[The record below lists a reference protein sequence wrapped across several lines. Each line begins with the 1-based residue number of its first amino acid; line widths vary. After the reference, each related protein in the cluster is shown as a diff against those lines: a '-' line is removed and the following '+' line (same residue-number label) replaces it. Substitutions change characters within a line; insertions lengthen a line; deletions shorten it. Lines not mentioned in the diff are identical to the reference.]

1 MNAGERLRAVSLV
14 CLQLLIIGVTLWAA
28 AHVLARLAVVVVPFA
43 IAVLLAALLAP
54 AVSWLYRRGLP
65 RALATALVLLAAIG
79 VLGGFLT
86 FVVTS
91 LVSALPELRDRL
103 DDSLVQLR
111 GQLDGIGW
119 GDQALAQGREWLAR
133 NRQSLAF
140 GAWGVFT
147 TAGSILGGLVF
158 VLFITLFLLYDGR
171 RVWRFALRAVPAE
184 WRLRVHRGG
193 LHAFRDLSGYTRA
206 SIAVAVIDAVGI
218 GLGLWV
224 MDVPLVLPLAAL
236 VFLGGFV
243 PLLGAFLSGAVCV
256 LIALVSG
263 GPVTALVIAGVV
275 VAVQQIEGNVLEP
288 FLMGNAVT
296 LHPLAILLA
305 VAVGGS
311 QAGIIGAVLA
321 VPVVTT
327 VRALLGPAG
336 LFTPAPPRRTRQRRP
351 RQAG

>member
-14 CLQLLIIGVTLWAA
+14 CLQLLIIGVTLWVAGQ
-28 AHVLARLAVVVVPFA
+28 VLARLAVVVVPFA

-54 AVSWLYRRGLP
+54 AVSWLFRQGVP

-91 LVSALPELRDRL
+91 LISAMPELRDRL

-111 GQLDGIGW
+111 DQLSGVAW
-119 GDQALAQGREWLAR
+119 GDQVLTQGREWLAR

-184 WRLRVHRGG
+184 LRLRVHRGG
-193 LHAFRDLSGYTRA
+193 LHAFRDLSAYTRA

-218 GLGLWV
+218 GLGLWI

-243 PLLGAFLSGAVCV
+243 PLVGALLSGAVCV

-275 VAVQQIEGNVLEP
+275 VLVQQIEGNVLEP

-296 LHPLAILLA
+296 LHPLAIILA

-311 QAGIIGAVLA
+311 QAGIVGAVLA

-327 VRALLGPAG
+327 VRALLGRSG
-336 LFTPAPPRRTRQRRP
+336 LFAAAPPRRTRRRP
-351 RQAG
+351 RQEG